1 MTNCRCLPV
10 LQLARLRH
18 KHPLQTKKAL
28 WLKKEGIDLLKDLLG
43 YLKGSNAILLRI
55 CRQFRLRAT
64 IQLLF
69 GNADDEQ
76 KNVQV
81 LCAEVVDMS
90 DITMHHQLWYYIRER
105 HDGKLLCAVE
115 EANEE
120 KDIEVHWVTD
130 APKANSINSPYTVYG
145 NEASPAHTYMHLCLI
160 VDVGKAGER
169 ATATE

>member
-1 MTNCRCLPV
+1 MPPV

-43 YLKGSNAILLRI
+43 YLKGSDAILLRI

-76 KNVQV
+76 ENVQV
-81 LCAEVVDMS
+81 FCAEVVDMS

-105 HDGKLLCAVE
+105 GRHRGALGDGRSEGKFHQQPLHSVWERGQSRAHLHAFVSHRRRWQGWRAGNGDRIVE
-115 EANEE
+115 
-120 KDIEVHWVTD
+120 
-130 APKANSINSPYTVYG
+130 
-145 NEASPAHTYMHLCLI
+145 
-160 VDVGKAGER
+160 
-169 ATATE
+169 